1 MARKKGE
8 TPKPASVHSAH
19 RVLERLK
26 GLLVKDPGSNLLT
39 ELYQTLICTDGLEQV
54 AAIKKIE
61 QELQE
66 CKDPVLQEITIEVLS
81 KVVIAASD
89 GQHVKKAAF
98 RVLGASFSSAA
109 VLPTLSAALKDS
121 LSACG
126 SDLRKIS
133 HNIENI
139 LYCLQEPLGVRSVEQ
154 CFPNVLS
161 YLKSVLDFGVE
172 TINTCGDTQV
182 IGECYQL
189 LSKVVKAVGL
199 LVQFT
204 TGQRKSYTLAHCR
217 EAFVAWTEQVFPPLL
232 HLLRS
237 DSSIL
242 TCKLST
248 GTVLPLVLRVKND
261 GQLQKAFDPW
271 PKDWFRESP
280 LAEVC
285 FLSGLVSGLSE
296 EELLQ
301 TDEHN
306 RTVLLHILLKRAL
319 IVHERSR
326 DSGFLLTCVKTV
338 LQLVNRILQLLK
350 SPNEAHVAFT
360 KKLLCA
366 RQISTEPLLRFV
378 WSYWEHYVDA
388 VSQHARLIFRAI
400 VDMNVLLASSAEE
413 AQSFLEEL
421 AVFLIDLPWHRKG
434 KYDTVAYLAEVMGC
448 TALLRLRPTLVTS
461 LLAAAEEPTMC
472 SYVKDLVQKLG
483 SLHRKEVGPAE
494 FESAW
499 LEPFSSATKYHSRE
513 LLVPLFQHVLPVLTA
528 IHPGTT
534 QFVFGK
540 LSEDRSD
547 FVPATLKCLLLDK
560 ALIESGNLERWRHV
574 LLQGMSHRDIQV
586 RLDTLQLLTEHP
598 RSTEPVK
605 PLCLLLLRS
614 FLHLNINVQAAPF
627 RQQVIACLK
636 KLLNRIFDS
645 SAMLHRQMR
654 KGEVAPTETVL
665 VKLQLGVH
673 QDFVTWLR
681 SACLEQLFP
690 GANFGRRFTALEVL
704 AVLVSVHASK
714 GESAQ
719 LLVEW
724 PWESVL
730 TLLQCLKDP
739 YEANKTSVLQALLT
753 ILPHAP
759 QQGKAQDESWVEELL
774 CESVSLTKSAR
785 PPDSVTAAYFLD
797 LLSTLKVTGRVSHE
811 MCEQLLSSGL
821 PPLLGTARRL
831 RVNKEED
838 EGLFWTTF
846 LVLTELEGQLK
857 VAKGNILEAA
867 STGPLYGALISLRA
881 LLRRL
886 DWQKL
891 ARENVPAWKALL
903 CHSMQLAF
911 EVATVVGPV
920 VSNASPE
927 GQLDID
933 GDPGLL
939 EQMQRALQKGLGRKF
954 ELEDGNGGEAPAVD
968 AVKSTAV
975 VAQMLLLCGWR
986 AHREV
991 SLFFG
996 DVCEAC
1002 PLEDEQPGEAAGA
1015 KATRVCL
1022 SRKQVLSIGDFFMDQ
1037 MSTVRHRGAFE
1048 QAYTAFQKLCH
1059 MLWRC
1064 KHSQLV
1070 KLPVTWL
1077 GNTLAV
1083 IKEKGVCATRRSAG
1097 IPFIVQ
1103 AILVSEPEILAL
1115 ATFHRAIRE
1124 FLVLAS
1130 LDTEASVE
1138 PKVHGMNVL
1147 RALFREAKLGD
1158 AVMPY
1163 VADGIQVAI
1172 IGFESKNW
1180 AVRNSA
1186 TLLFSTLM
1194 TRIFG
1199 VNRSREETQRKN
1211 CLTGHVFFL
1220 RFPPLFRFL
1229 LQELSKATTH
1239 TGFRHDTA
1247 LWSNAFPVLLL
1258 LSRLFPSVVEGSFRL
1273 EDFVP
1278 HVTRCAHSA
1287 AWKVRA
1293 LAARALV
1300 PLVAPSARRALLLQ
1314 LADSLPSGG
1323 VGAGPVCP
1331 GMNNRIHGTLL
1342 QVLQMINYLRQ
1353 SCIEPSFIGPF
1364 TAKLEEKVWLAGSGN
1379 KCLVSRAAYLDV
1391 MLSWLRCLS
1400 DPNQLGETLAAK
1412 LIAAMLEEP
1421 LTFSVGCRA
1430 AGEEFFVTTRQNLL
1444 LELGLR
1450 FPQLYTNEG
1459 GYLSFVLASLTSDS
1473 VEARWVALQFVK
1485 RTMVAR
1491 VVDSCCCC
1499 LGKGDEGAE
1508 NRERVATVLLDCVI
1522 CSVRQGPG
1530 RHQEFMACFSEAC
1543 LLLASCD
1550 GSLLEKIDW
1559 QGPSTLE
1566 EVLSYLLD
1574 WYEQLSNEQT
1584 KRSLLELLGSVA
1596 EQLVSSGKPDLW
1608 RHPILLRWAQ
1618 LLLELSEPNE
1628 DLTRRIAA
1636 SSALSILSPVLISAH
1651 QSGGTIVSCWWAL
1664 VNFLQDD
1671 EANIRD
1677 NATKTVIKLITLL
1690 GDPDFP
1696 LSLFAEKTP
1705 IHLAVC
1711 LFAHICEAPLAL
1723 PSFVSWMLASHTPPV
1738 DVENDEQ
1745 PFEKGEL
1752 NTFAEEVSLTDMC
1765 GDLLSYVAKKLNG
1778 QAAFASTD
1786 FFGLVF
1792 DEEPTELVT
1801 LSLDDLYQY
1810 CVRNIQ
1816 QDASEAF
1823 SSKTA
1828 LLLNRHADA
1837 ILIRVYQNVRV
1848 ASSLK
1853 GYVSQECIAKSLPAL
1868 SGVRKA
1874 LKKCG
1879 SRTVFINK
1887 MVKHLQSLLQSGGD

>member
-26 GLLVKDPGSNLLT
+26 GFLVRDPGSNLLG
-39 ELYQTLICTDGLEQV
+39 ELYQTLISTDGLEQV

-98 RVLGASFSSAA
+98 RVLGASFSSAS
-109 VLPTLSAALKDS
+109 VLPILSTTLKDS
-121 LSACG
+121 LIPCG
-126 SDLRKIS
+126 SDLSKVS
-133 HNIENI
+133 HNVENI
-139 LYCLQEPLGVRSVEQ
+139 LYCLQEPLEPLGVRSVER
-154 CFPNVLS
+154 CFPDVLS
-161 YLKSVLDFGVE
+161 YLKSVLDYGVE

-182 IGECYQL
+182 IGECYQI

-217 EAFVAWTEQVFPPLL
+217 EAFVAWTEEVFPPLL

-366 RQISTEPLLRFV
+366 RHISTEPLLRFV

-400 VDMNVLLASSAEE
+400 VDMNVLLAPSEEE

-434 KYDTVAYLAEVMGC
+434 KYDTVAYLASVMGC
-448 TALLRLRPTLVTS
+448 TALLRLRPGLVTS

-483 SLHRKEVGPAE
+483 SLHRKEAGPAE

-513 LLVPLFQHVLPVLTA
+513 LLVPLFQHVLPVLTS

-645 SAMLHRQMR
+645 SAMLNRQVR

-673 QDFVTWLR
+673 QDFVNWLR
-681 SACLEQLFP
+681 GACLEQLFP

-719 LLVEW
+719 LLVDW
-724 PWESVL
+724 PWEAVL
-730 TLLQCLKDP
+730 TLMQCLKDP

-753 ILPHAP
+753 ILP
-759 QQGKAQDESWVEELL
+759 QVEGKPQDEGWVEELL
-774 CESVSLTKSAR
+774 FESVALTKSAR

-811 MCEQLLSSGL
+811 LCEQLLSSGL

-831 RVNKEED
+831 RVSREED

-857 VAKGNILEAA
+857 VAKGNLLEAA

-939 EQMQRALQKGLGRKF
+939 EQMQTALQKGLGRKF
-954 ELEDGNGGEAPAVD
+954 EVEDGGGEAPAVD

-996 DVCEAC
+996 DICEAC
-1002 PLEDEQPGEAAGA
+1002 PLEDEQVEATGA

-1022 SRKQVLSIGDFFMDQ
+1022 SRKQVLSIGDFFMEQ

-1077 GNTLAV
+1077 GNVLAV

-1103 AILVSEPEILAL
+1103 AILVSEPEVLGL

-1130 LDTEASVE
+1130 LDTEASIE

-1229 LQELSKATTH
+1229 LHELSKAYTCS
-1239 TGFRHDTA
+1239 RDTA
-1247 LWSNAFPVLLL
+1247 LSSNAFPVLLL

-1278 HVTRCAHSA
+1278 HVTRCAHSPV
-1287 AWKVRA
+1287 WKVRA

-1314 LADSLPSGG
+1314 LADSLPE
-1323 VGAGPVCP
+1323 AADHRR
-1331 GMNNRIHGTLL
+1331 NNKIHGTLL
-1342 QVLQMINYLRQ
+1342 QVLQMITYLRQ
-1353 SCIEPSFIGPF
+1353 SCIEPAFIGPF
-1364 TAKLEEKVWLAGSGN
+1364 TAKLEEKVWLASSEN
-1379 KCLVSRAAYLDV
+1379 KCLVSRAAYLDIMV
-1391 MLSWLRCLS
+1391 SWLRCLS
-1400 DPNQLGETLAAK
+1400 DPNQLGEALAAK
-1412 LIAAMLEEP
+1412 LIGAMLEDP
-1421 LTFSVGCRA
+1421 LTFSDRCRE

-1459 GYLSFVLASLTSDS
+1459 GFLGFVLASLSSES

-1485 RTMVAR
+1485 RTLVPR
-1491 VVDSCCCC
+1491 VCDSCCR
-1499 LGKGDEGAE
+1499 GEGAGV
-1508 NRERVATVLLDCVI
+1508 ERDQMAKLLLDCVVG
-1522 CSVRQGPG
+1522 SVRHGPG
-1530 RHQEFMACFSEAC
+1530 EHQEFMACFSEAC

-1550 GSLLEKIDW
+1550 GSHLEKIDW
-1559 QGPSTLE
+1559 QGPSTLQDI
-1566 EVLSYLLD
+1566 LSYLLD
-1574 WYEQLSNEQT
+1574 WYEQLKNEQT

-1596 EQLVSSGKPDLW
+1596 EQLVSSEKPDLW
-1608 RHPILLRWAQ
+1608 RQPIVLRWAQ

-1651 QSGGTIVSCWWAL
+1651 QSGGTIVQCWWAL

-1677 NATKTVIKLITLL
+1677 NATKTVTKLITLL

-1705 IHLAVC
+1705 LNLAVC
-1711 LFAHICEAPLAL
+1711 LFAHICDAPLAL
-1723 PSFVSWMLASHTPPV
+1723 PSFVSWMLASHAPPV
-1738 DVENDEQ
+1738 DAENDEQ

-1765 GDLLSYVAKKLNG
+1765 ADLLSYVAKKLDG
-1778 QAAFASTD
+1778 QTVFASTD

-1792 DEEPTELVT
+1792 DEEVSGPVT
-1801 LSLDDLYQY
+1801 LSLDDLYQH
-1810 CVRNIQ
+1810 CVRNIHR
-1816 QDASEAF
+1816 DGVEAF
-1823 SSKTA
+1823 SNRTS

-1848 ASSLK
+1848 AASLK
-1853 GYVSQECIAKSLPAL
+1853 SYVSRERIASSLPAL
-1868 SGVRKA
+1868 SSVKKA
-1874 LKKCG
+1874 MKKCG
-1879 SRTVFINK
+1879 GRTVFMYK
-1887 MVKHLQSLLQSGGD
+1887 VAKLLKGLLESGGE